1 MNNNQEIQ
9 ENIFQFASRTIE
21 DARNAFINFEDS
33 NYIQT
38 HIDQI
43 ERLHIMFNYLL
54 ISIESNNSTYS
65 LIFYQLNLTNNIKEN
80 SKSKLIQLTDEELL
94 IELLIHVEPSRGRPK
109 LQIPPKYIGYFISR
123 RV

>member
-9 ENIFQFASRTIE
+9 ENIFQFASRTID
-21 DARNAFINFEDS
+21 DARNAFINSEDS

-54 ISIESNNSTYS
+54 ISIESNNPIYS
-65 LIFYQLNLTNNIKEN
+65 LIFHNQNHTILQY
-80 SKSKLIQLTDEELL
+80 
-94 IELLIHVEPSRGRPK
+94 PSVIV
-109 LQIPPKYIGYFISR
+109 QYF
-123 RV
+123 VQFPTG